1 VIDSSTLVAAV
12 LDPRTK
18 LTLFATGE
26 ESTKAIDA
34 VKNCFAEYHIPQ
46 PQSIVNHNNSEVIS
60 TREYFHQLKRR
71 RLNNDVASSITRTS
85 PGIYEEFD
93 RYLALPCDDNVA
105 PLLWW
110 KAHFQEFPALGAMAR
125 DYLSIQATS
134 VACEQA
140 FSVASNTIT
149 RTRNRLHPDT
159 SRALLCSKSWLEKG
173 VGKKEAVS

>member
-1 VIDSSTLVAAV
+1 MIDSSTLVAAV

-105 PLLWW
+105 PLL
-110 KAHFQEFPALGAMAR
+110 
-125 DYLSIQATS
+125 
-134 VACEQA
+134 
-140 FSVASNTIT
+140 
-149 RTRNRLHPDT
+149 
-159 SRALLCSKSWLEKG
+159 
-173 VGKKEAVS
+173 